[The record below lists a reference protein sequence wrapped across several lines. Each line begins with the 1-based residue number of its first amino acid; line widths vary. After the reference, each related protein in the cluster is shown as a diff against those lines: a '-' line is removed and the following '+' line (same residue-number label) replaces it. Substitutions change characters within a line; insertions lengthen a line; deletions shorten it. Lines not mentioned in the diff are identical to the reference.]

1 MIISRWWCF
10 ARSISWL
17 RWVSSASFLPQRL
30 QKQPWLRLAPQ
41 SRYESGSCF
50 WLASGARA
58 KSSSLPRLLWQEVPS
73 WITSA
78 HILPGWDGESLLLQL
93 TVGPRTSQRDVHV
106 MLTVAFAGGETF
118 FFLPCLHSVYIVSFI
133 IRKHVSLLS
142 WALSAAAQHANYV
155 FWTISLLV
163 HQ

>member
-17 RWVSSASFLPQRL
+17 RWVSSASFL
-30 QKQPWLRLAPQ
+30 PQ

-93 TVGPRTSQRDVHV
+93 TVGPRTSQHDVYV

-133 IRKHVSLLS
+133 IRKRVLAFLS
-142 WALSAAAQHANYV
+142 IERRCTTRKLCFLDN
-155 FWTISLLV
+155 FFTCTPINK
-163 HQ
+163 